1 LKNIKTMK
9 IKSFL
14 KFSFI
19 STLMLGIFVGV
30 SAQNTNKDNGAK
42 SLFNRAE
49 VGSMLTILTDVTAYD
64 ENTIGALKDDLSNY
78 HEKIVMIAID
88 EKSKI
93 LKITYTEHM
102 LVEDL
107 QKIFNKHSVTYKPV
121 RKPNIQFEQE

>member
-1 LKNIKTMK
+1 MK

-19 STLMLGIFVGV
+19 STLMLGIFVDV
-30 SAQNTNKDNGAK
+30 SPQNTNKYNGAK